1 MVNEFQINKICDKL
15 EKAEVEN
22 KRVLKKVT
30 KVRFSVQ
37 DMEWQDYYDN
47 IQSDLEIFLKQLVRI
62 RWLLFRSYDVSD
74 EYLLYYDK
82 EIDKVNDYINK
93 LKHDENDLLN

>member
-1 MVNEFQINKICDKL
+1 MNEFQINKICDKL